1 MENSTEVESD
11 VPVANISS
19 DTPILE
25 NKNEAYL
32 ENSPELL
39 TGLSKQLQYYFSP
52 QNLAKDTYLNTIM
65 QLNSGFV
72 PISILVNFGNINR
85 IVGRFATGLGMDDTV
100 DIDVSN
106 LLRKSALFAGSGLQI
121 VLLNQEGHVLATH
134 GDDNFDELKETVT
147 FEGIGSCS
155 TANGSNN
162 GDEADSDASA
172 ADKAS
177 TVILRDVP
185 ESATEDDIRS
195 IFQSD
200 DFSPNLT
207 SVEKEVGQCWFVTID
222 SATSQQDLVTILLGL
237 RSKLIC
243 NEPIKARLKTQRIAT
258 QGVPTQ
264 GSGYNPYRG
273 KYPSYRGSNQVYSG
287 DRNSYYPRKYNSRPF
302 SKPRGGRGSE
312 GSGPYKGVSDNQ
324 KKVRVADKVVLPPPP
339 LVEEHF
345 PGLAGSPTSTIVT
358 SNVEDTEEN
367 DSQGSIPVAS
377 VGGYAAALLKAA
389 PPVPEISSFGKAT
402 SLKSE
407 TPARKKT
414 EDSKSTTTVSTNES
428 SGDDKSSL
436 ASKPESDIDNP
447 GPTMTWGGGR
457 SFAEILKSQEA

>member
-19 DTPILE
+19 ETETPILE

-106 LLRKSALFAGSGLQI
+106 LLRKSALSADSGLQI
-121 VLLNQEGHVLATH
+121 VLLNQEGQVLATH

-155 TANGSNN
+155 TANKN
-162 GDEADSDASA
+162 GDEADSDVSA

-207 SVEKEVGQCWFVTID
+207 NIEKEVGQCWFVTID

-243 NEPIKARLKTQRIAT
+243 NEPIKARLKTQSIAT
-258 QGVPTQ
+258 QGVPMQ

-273 KYPSYRGSNQVYSG
+273 KYSSYRGSNQIYSG

-302 SKPRGGRGSE
+302 SKPRAGRGSE
-312 GSGPYKGVSDNQ
+312 GSGPHKGASDNQ
-324 KKVRVADKVVLPPPP
+324 KKGRVADKVVLPPPP

-358 SNVEDTEEN
+358 SNVEDAEEI

-389 PPVPEISSFGKAT
+389 PPVPEISSFEKA
-402 SLKSE
+402 SASKPE
-407 TPARKKT
+407 IPARKT

-436 ASKPESDIDNP
+436 ASKPESDIDSP